1 MKMGTFNISLPNDM
15 IQHIGQ
21 IIKEKGY
28 ASRSEFIRDSIRK
41 YLTDLKWELT
51 LGGDIFA
58 SITLLYST
66 NSKTTSLEVQQ
77 IQHDHNDI
85 IVTTLH
91 THLPHHCLEVLLTK
105 GKVQSVK
112 HLADHLKV
120 IRGVE
125 SLQIS
130 AVMVK

>member
-1 MKMGTFNISLPNDM
+1 MGTFNISLPDDL
-15 IQHIGQ
+15 IQQ
-21 IIKEKGY
+21 ISKAIKEKGY

-41 YLTDLKWELT
+41 YLADLQWQIPF
-51 LGGDIFA
+51 GGEIFA

-66 NSKTTSLEVQQ
+66 QSKTTSLEVQD
-77 IQHDHNDI
+77 IQHKHNDI

-91 THLPHHCLEVLLTK
+91 SHLPNHCLEILLTK
-105 GKVQSVK
+105 GDAKSVQ

-125 SLQIS
+125 SLRIS
-130 AVMVK
+130 AVKVDR